1 VEAWFGEHFAT
12 LHPQLQALHR
22 EGGTLAGSVSIE
34 FGSGAAGW
42 IGRRLARRLGI
53 PVEPGE
59 HCLAVCIHSSD
70 GALHWDRRFDTHTE
84 FRSTF
89 TPVGRFPAGYWI
101 ERSGGLHLRLGV
113 EVIGGG
119 WHWQPRGIRLGG
131 LWLPMSLLP
140 RARAYKEV
148 VRGRY
153 HFDVA
158 ISVLLAGQ
166 VLRYHGQLELRSN
179 PAG

>member
-1 VEAWFGEHFAT
+1 MREHLEELAARLLVERICAN
-12 LHPQLQALHR
+12 R
-22 EGGTLAGSVSIE
+22 
-34 FGSGAAGW
+34 
-42 IGRRLARRLGI
+42 
-53 PVEPGE
+53 
-59 HCLAVCIHSSD
+59 
-70 GALHWDRRFDTHTE
+70 
-84 FRSTF
+84 
-89 TPVGRFPAGYWI
+89 
-101 ERSGGLHLRLGV
+101 
-113 EVIGGG
+113 
-119 WHWQPRGIRLGG
+119 